1 MERKTCN
8 IIRDVLPLY
17 IDDVVCPDTKE
28 WVEAQLAECPEC
40 AKAAEEMRIKPMLPI
55 NADVQLHNMDGMQK
69 FKRLINKRW
78 LKITAITS
86 LCVVVAMIAAMCW
99 MLYTVNIIEYDGSNI
114 AIKETEDGY
123 GLLLC
128 YYGSGE
134 VRLSWSNI
142 PATGETEIVLTQ
154 SLWDLHISPMYDAP
168 QTQWYLMETDR
179 TLIVREQETGEILWE
194 ADEEQTARFYERQEK
209 LKETNPEYFDV
220 TGE

>member
-1 MERKTCN
+1 MERKICN
-8 IIRDVLPLY
+8 IIRDILPLY
-17 IDDVVCPDTKE
+17 IDEVVCIDTRE
-28 WVEAQLAECPEC
+28 WVEDHLAECPEC
-40 AKAAEEMRIKPMLPI
+40 AKIAEEMRAQPMIPANI
-55 NADVQLHNMDGMQK
+55 EVQTRSMDGMRK
-69 FKRLINKRW
+69 FKQLINKRW
-78 LKITAITS
+78 LKITAITALS
-86 LCVVVAMIAAMCW
+86 VIVAMIAVMCW

-123 GLLLC
+123 GLILC

-134 VRLSWSNI
+134 VSLSWSNV

-168 QTQWYLMETDR
+168 QTQLYLMETDR

-194 ADEEQTARFYERQEK
+194 ADEDQAARFYARQEK
-209 LKETNPEYFDV
+209 LKETNPEYFDF

>member
-1 MERKTCN
+1 MERKICN

-17 IDDVVCPDTKE
+17 IDEVVCTDTKE
-28 WVEAQLAECPEC
+28 WVEAHLAECPEC
-40 AKAAEEMRIKPMLPI
+40 AKVAEGMRSLPAMPA
-55 NADVQLHNMDGMQK
+55 NTEVQTRSMENMRR
-69 FKRLINKRW
+69 FKKLINKRW
-78 LKITAITS
+78 LKITAITAVS
-86 LCVVVAMIAAMCW
+86 VIAAMIGVMCW

-114 AIKETEDGY
+114 VIKETEDGY
-123 GLLLC
+123 GLILC

-134 VRLSWSNI
+134 PRLSWSNI

-168 QTQWYLMETDR
+168 QTQLYLMETDR

-209 LKETNPEYFDV
+209 LKETNPEYFENI
-220 TGE
+220 GE